1 MSSSTRYEWATSG
14 DVNAFL
20 GLMLDNI
27 AGLILMTGLL
37 LGFGFPMDFA
47 VTKMIPGTALGVTIG
62 DIAFFF
68 LAFRL
73 AKKTGRK
80 DVTAMP
86 LGLDTPST
94 FGMVLFIL
102 GPSYLQG
109 LSLIHI

>member
-1 MSSSTRYEWATSG
+1 M
-14 DVNAFL
+14 
-20 GLMLDNI
+20 
-27 AGLILMTGLL
+27 
-37 LGFGFPMDFA
+37 
-47 VTKMIPGTALGVTIG
+47 TIG

-68 LAFRL
+68 LAFCL

-109 LSLIHI
+109 TPMGLTESDAADRTWGIGIWCIVLSV